1 MAGIIVASIVGAL
14 AIFLLL
20 FFCLRLKKKRAK
32 ADKVQQKLQ
41 NPAVQWQSDS
51 LDVPAYPTEYAEEK
65 ISNINDRRA
74 SSGGM
79 DGSTLSISVGRAS
92 DGSSPPASSPASTP
106 PTAVSP
112 FSESISTSQARRK
125 SSGDTSM
132 DMSKINRRDLHNKRF
147 NIAETTAKRTST
159 EYKRV
164 NSAKLTEDGR
174 NFKRMAASGKFVT
187 VKKSPTNSDRG
198 NGRAAAANK
207 ARKPLPKNDSTGSQ
221 KQSRSGREKGGRSF
235 HRNKSVVDSK

>member
-1 MAGIIVASIVGAL
+1 MAGIIVASIVGSL

-20 FFCLRLKKKRAK
+20 FFLLRLKKQRAK
-32 ADKVQQKLQ
+32 SAEVQQKLQ

-51 LDVPAYPTEYAEEK
+51 LEVPAYPTEEK
-65 ISNINDRRA
+65 ISNITDRRA
-74 SSGGM
+74 GSGRM
-79 DGSTLSISVGRAS
+79 DGSTLSISVGRS
-92 DGSSPPASSPASTP
+92 DGSSPPASASPASTP
-106 PTAVSP
+106 PTAASP

-125 SSGDTSM
+125 SSGDASI
-132 DMSKINRRDLHNKRF
+132 DISKINRRDLHNKRF
-147 NIAETTAKRTST
+147 NIDKTTAKRTST

-198 NGRAAAANK
+198 RAAAANK